1 MEKNIIM
8 KKIFVSAY
16 ACEPGLGSEI
26 GVGWHWV
33 LELSKYYEVWVLTRE
48 SNRGTIVPWIE
59 QHREYENI
67 HFVYFDLPQW
77 ARRWK
82 RGMRGVRIYYMLWQW
97 LSNGVVK
104 RTMQENGIETYH
116 HLTYGNAMWP
126 VSRYGM
132 KQRFVW
138 GPTSAGVSLP
148 RYLTKNFSW
157 KSRLKEVAQRWMKRL
172 LPLNVGFRRRCRCA
186 EIILCKTDET
196 IECVPRK
203 WRHKCVQMTDVAVEP
218 RDASRYM
225 MPKRYDE
232 TKVNYVATGTLV
244 GWRTMDVLIDAWAA
258 MSHTEDL
265 SLTERTERTEFLSLR
280 DVFSPTDDTDNT
292 DNSHERFALSLREKR
307 STDDTDFDAVD
318 APAGNFLAFG
328 SKTVGSQFSILNFI
342 AKGSKT
348 FGSQL
353 TIVGDGPERGRL
365 ERLVDELGVRDSVR
379 FVGQVDMETYY
390 SYIAQADVVVNPC
403 FREGA
408 VTVSFDS
415 MAMGKPLICFD
426 TGGYTHSFEPGYS
439 RVIKGVTSRQ
449 EAVERLAQAMVELA
463 DKELCAKM
471 GAEAKRRSE
480 ELSWEKKIESIVNSQ
495 HFFAS
500 LKDSC
505 NAQHNEQAPSTFA
518 YSKNST
524 DNSPVGTT

>member
-1 MEKNIIM
+1 M

-16 ACEPGLGSEI
+16 ACEPGMGSEI

-48 SNRGTIVPWIE
+48 SNRGTIVPWLE
-59 QHREYENI
+59 QHPDYAGRI

-157 KSRLKEVAQRWMKRL
+157 KSRLKEVAQRWMKWL
-172 LPLNVGFRRRCRCA
+172 LPLNMGFRRRCRCA

-218 RDASRYM
+218 HDASRYM

-244 GWRTMDVLIDAWAA
+244 GWRTMDVLLEAWIN
-258 MSHTEDL
+258 SQL
-265 SLTERTERTEFLSLR
+265 LT
-280 DVFSPTDDTDNT
+280 
-292 DNSHERFALSLREKR
+292 
-307 STDDTDFDAVD
+307 
-318 APAGNFLAFG
+318 
-328 SKTVGSQFSILNFI
+328 LN
-342 AKGSKT
+342 
-348 FGSQL
+348 SQL

-365 ERLVDELGVRDSVR
+365 EGLIERLGIQDSVR
-379 FVGQVDMETYY
+379 LVGQVDMETYY

-415 MAMGKPLICFD
+415 MAMGKPLVCFD
-426 TGGYTHSFEPGYS
+426 TGGYTHSFEPEYS
-439 RVIKGVTSRQ
+439 RVIKGVTSRE
-449 EAVERLAQAMVELA
+449 EAVERLAQAMAELA

-480 ELSWEKKIESIVNSQ
+480 ELSWEKRGEVFSAI
-495 HFFAS
+495 
-500 LKDSC
+500 L
-505 NAQHNEQAPSTFA
+505 
-518 YSKNST
+518 
-524 DNSPVGTT
+524 

>member
-16 ACEPGLGSEI
+16 ACEPGMGSEI

-48 SNRGTIVPWIE
+48 SNRGTIVPWLE

-77 ARRWK
+77 ACRWK

-172 LPLNVGFRRRCRCA
+172 LPLNMGFRRRCRCA

-244 GWRTMDVLIDAWAA
+244 GWRTMDVLIEAWIN
-258 MSHTEDL
+258 SQL
-265 SLTERTERTEFLSLR
+265 S
-280 DVFSPTDDTDNT
+280 
-292 DNSHERFALSLREKR
+292 
-307 STDDTDFDAVD
+307 
-318 APAGNFLAFG
+318 
-328 SKTVGSQFSILNFI
+328 
-342 AKGSKT
+342 T
-348 FGSQL
+348 FNSQL
-353 TIVGDGPERGRL
+353 TIVGDGPERARL
-365 ERLVDELGVRDSVR
+365 EGLIERLGIQDSVR
-379 FVGQVDMETYY
+379 LVGQVDMETYY

-426 TGGYTHSFEPGYS
+426 TGGYTHYFEPGYS
-439 RVIKGVTSRQ
+439 RVIKGVTSRE
-449 EAVERLAQAMVELA
+449 EAVERLALAMAELA

-480 ELSWEKKIESIVNSQ
+480 ELSWEKRGEVFSAI
-495 HFFAS
+495 
-500 LKDSC
+500 L
-505 NAQHNEQAPSTFA
+505 
-518 YSKNST
+518 
-524 DNSPVGTT
+524 

>member
-16 ACEPGLGSEI
+16 ACEPGMGSEI

-244 GWRTMDVLIDAWAA
+244 GWRTMDVLLESWKVCQQ
-258 MSHTEDL
+258 STVNGQ
-265 SLTERTERTEFLSLR
+265 RTM
-280 DVFSPTDDTDNT
+280 
-292 DNSHERFALSLREKR
+292 DNSSFLIPHSSL
-307 STDDTDFDAVD
+307 
-318 APAGNFLAFG
+318 
-328 SKTVGSQFSILNFI
+328 
-342 AKGSKT
+342 
-348 FGSQL
+348 L
-353 TIVGDGPERGRL
+353 TIVGDGPERARL
-365 ERLVDELGVRDSVR
+365 EGLIERLGIQDSVR

-426 TGGYTHSFEPGYS
+426 TGGYTHYFEPEYS
-439 RVIKGVTSRQ
+439 RVIKGVTSRE

-480 ELSWEKKIESIVNSQ
+480 ELSWEKRGEVFSAI
-495 HFFAS
+495 
-500 LKDSC
+500 L
-505 NAQHNEQAPSTFA
+505 
-518 YSKNST
+518 
-524 DNSPVGTT
+524 

>member
-1 MEKNIIM
+1 M

-16 ACEPGLGSEI
+16 ACEPGMGSEI

-48 SNRGTIVPWIE
+48 SNRGTIVPWLE

-172 LPLNVGFRRRCRCA
+172 LPLNMGFRRRCRCA

-244 GWRTMDVLIDAWAA
+244 GWRTMDVLLESWKLCQQS
-258 MSHTEDL
+258 MVNGQQTM
-265 SLTERTERTEFLSLR
+265 
-280 DVFSPTDDTDNT
+280 
-292 DNSHERFALSLREKR
+292 DNSSFLIPHSSL
-307 STDDTDFDAVD
+307 
-318 APAGNFLAFG
+318 
-328 SKTVGSQFSILNFI
+328 
-342 AKGSKT
+342 
-348 FGSQL
+348 L

-365 ERLVDELGVRDSVR
+365 EGLIERLGIQDSVR
-379 FVGQVDMETYY
+379 LVGQVDMETYY

-426 TGGYTHSFEPGYS
+426 TGGYTHSFGPGYS
-439 RVIKGVTSRQ
+439 RVIKGVTSRE
-449 EAVERLAQAMVELA
+449 EAVERLALAMVELA
-463 DKELCAKM
+463 DRELCAQM

-480 ELSWEKKIESIVNSQ
+480 ELSWEKRGEVFSAI
-495 HFFAS
+495 
-500 LKDSC
+500 L
-505 NAQHNEQAPSTFA
+505 
-518 YSKNST
+518 
-524 DNSPVGTT
+524 

>member
-1 MEKNIIM
+1 M

-16 ACEPGLGSEI
+16 ACEPGMGSEI

-244 GWRTMDVLIDAWAA
+244 GWRTMDVLIEAWAA

-292 DNSHERFALSLREKR
+292 DIIIPFHSDSLSCCARSR
-307 STDDTDFDAVD
+307 STDDTDFNASHVNSRQTITHSSLLT
-318 APAGNFLAFG
+318 PHSSF
-328 SKTVGSQFSILNFI
+328 
-342 AKGSKT
+342 
-348 FGSQL
+348 L
-353 TIVGDGPERGRL
+353 TIVGDGPERARL
-365 ERLVDELGVRDSVR
+365 EGLIERLGIQDSVR
-379 FVGQVDMETYY
+379 LVGQVDMETYY

-426 TGGYTHSFEPGYS
+426 TGGYTHSFEPEYS

-449 EAVERLAQAMVELA
+449 EAVERLAQAMAELA

-480 ELSWEKKIESIVNSQ
+480 ELSWEKRGEVFSAI
-495 HFFAS
+495 
-500 LKDSC
+500 L
-505 NAQHNEQAPSTFA
+505 
-518 YSKNST
+518 
-524 DNSPVGTT
+524 

>member
-1 MEKNIIM
+1 M
-8 KKIFVSAY
+8 KLFVSAY
-16 ACEPGLGSEI
+16 ACEPGMGSEI

-172 LPLNVGFRRRCRCA
+172 LPLNMGFRRRCRCA

-244 GWRTMDVLIDAWAA
+244 GWRTMDVLLESWKLCQQS
-258 MSHTEDL
+258 MVNGQQTM
-265 SLTERTERTEFLSLR
+265 
-280 DVFSPTDDTDNT
+280 
-292 DNSHERFALSLREKR
+292 DNSSFLIPHSSL
-307 STDDTDFDAVD
+307 
-318 APAGNFLAFG
+318 
-328 SKTVGSQFSILNFI
+328 
-342 AKGSKT
+342 
-348 FGSQL
+348 L

-365 ERLVDELGVRDSVR
+365 EGLIERLGIQDSVR
-379 FVGQVDMETYY
+379 LVGQVDMETYY

-426 TGGYTHSFEPGYS
+426 TGGYTHSFGPGYS
-439 RVIKGVTSRQ
+439 RVIKGVTSRE
-449 EAVERLAQAMVELA
+449 EAVERLAHAMVDLA

-480 ELSWEKKIESIVNSQ
+480 ELSWEKRGEVFSAI
-495 HFFAS
+495 
-500 LKDSC
+500 L
-505 NAQHNEQAPSTFA
+505 
-518 YSKNST
+518 
-524 DNSPVGTT
+524 

>member
-1 MEKNIIM
+1 M

-33 LELSKYYEVWVLTRE
+33 LEMSRFFELWVLTRE
-48 SNRGTIVPWIE
+48 SNRGTIEPWIAE
-59 QHREYENI
+59 HPEYAKI
-67 HFVYFDLPQW
+67 HFVYFDLPHW

-97 LSNGVVK
+97 LSDGVVR
-104 RTMQENGIETYH
+104 RTMQENGIDTYH
-116 HLTYGNAMWP
+116 LLTYGNAMWP
-126 VSRYGM
+126 ASRYGM

-148 RYLTKNFSW
+148 KFLTKHFSW
-157 KSRLKEVAQRWMKRL
+157 KSRLKEVAQRAMRWL
-172 LPLNVGFRRRCRCA
+172 LPLNVGFRRRCRHA
-186 EIILCKTDET
+186 DLILCKTDDT
-196 IECVPRK
+196 IQCVPRK
-203 WRHKCVQMTDVAVEP
+203 WRGKCVQMTDVAVER
-218 RDASRYM
+218 RDVESYL

-232 TKVNYVATGTLV
+232 TKVNYVAAGTLV
-244 GWRTMDVLIDAWAA
+244 GWRTMDVLLESWK
-258 MSHTEDL
+258 L
-265 SLTERTERTEFLSLR
+265 SRQFIIH
-280 DVFSPTDDTDNT
+280 N
-292 DNSHERFALSLREKR
+292 
-307 STDDTDFDAVD
+307 
-318 APAGNFLAFG
+318 
-328 SKTVGSQFSILNFI
+328 SQFIIDSNREHCKNSSFYRQRLKDLRFLTPHFI

-348 FGSQL
+348 FGSSLL

-426 TGGYTHSFEPGYS
+426 TGGYTHSFEPEYS

-449 EAVERLAQAMVELA
+449 EAVERLAHAMVELA
-463 DKELCAKM
+463 DRELCAKM

-495 HFFAS
+495 G
-500 LKDSC
+500 LI
-505 NAQHNEQAPSTFA
+505 
-518 YSKNST
+518 